1 MSELLCRECEYYGE
15 FLQAVDGSLE
25 CPECGG
31 IDCGL
36 ALKSEEEDDERDRNL
51 F

>member
-1 MSELLCRECEYYGE
+1 MECDYYGD
-15 FLQAVDGSLE
+15 FLLAVDGSLE

-31 IDCGL
+31 IDCG
-36 ALKSEEEDDERDRNL
+36 SEPKQENEDEDGGGRGRNL